1 MSQAQVDG
9 NMSSA
14 ASQVCTRMVQL
25 MLKHTGRGPTRAR
38 ATISENL
45 VVVVFEDALT
55 RGETTLV
62 AAGEVDA
69 VARQRRL
76 FDQVM
81 RPDAIRVVEEL
92 TGRRVRS
99 LMSDFDPANN
109 LATSVFVLEAPA
121 EIGPDGRVNG
131 DGPAPAA

>member
-1 MSQAQVDG
+1 MTQARVDE
-9 NMSSA
+9 NLPSA
-14 ASQVCTRMVQL
+14 ASQVSTRMVQL

-38 ATISENL
+38 ATMSENL
-45 VVVVFEDALT
+45 LVIVFEDALT

-62 AAGEVDA
+62 AAGEGEA
-69 VARQRRL
+69 VARQRRV

-81 RPDAIRVVEEL
+81 RREATQMVEEL

-99 LMSDFDPANN
+99 VMSDFDPANN
-109 LATSVFVLEAPA
+109 LAASVFVLEALTQ
-121 EIGPDGRVNG
+121 IGPNGRVNG

>member
-1 MSQAQVDG
+1 MTLTRADG
-9 NMSSA
+9 NAQSV
-14 ASQVCTRMVQL
+14 ASLISTRMVQL

-38 ATISENL
+38 ATMAENL
-45 VVVVFEDALT
+45 LVIVFEDALT

-62 AAGEVDA
+62 AAGEGDA
-69 VARQRRL
+69 VARQRRV

-81 RPDAIRVVEEL
+81 RQEAIGVVEQL

-109 LATSVFVLEAPA
+109 LAASVFVLEALV
-121 EIGPDGRVNG
+121 EIGPNGRVNG
-131 DGPAPAA
+131 SHPAA